1 MVFALAKR
9 RVNLEAQSRRAGE
22 VIRKE
27 LWPHLNMYRRTLLA
41 LDRARKEI
49 NYAKKI
55 CEPTVPSPFY
65 WNVLYEPVFHSMADL
80 AATVKERQQRLV
92 DELPPHLWKPNQK
105 AQWHLLI
112 RRFDFHL
119 AKLGWRAGQRWFLEK
134 LDGSLRSYFRRKKQ
148 PVRTEIY
155 YQLIQAIFKIAFNE
169 HKPQTTV
176 KMAVLR
182 LRKKQEQALQR

>member
-9 RVNLEAQSRRAGE
+9 RVNLEAQSRRAGK

-41 LDRARKEI
+41 LNRAGKEI

-55 CEPTVPSPFY
+55 CETKVPAPFY
-65 WNVLYEPVFHSMADL
+65 WNVLYEPVFHSIADL

-92 DELPPHLWKPNQK
+92 DELPPRLRKRK
-105 AQWHLLI
+105 EKTQWHLLI
-112 RRFDFHL
+112 RLYDFQL
-119 AKLGWRAGQRWFLEK
+119 AKLGWRAGQRWFLEE
-134 LDGSLRSYFRRKKQ
+134 LDGSLRSYFARKKKRV
-148 PVRTEIY
+148 PAETY
-155 YQLIQAIFKIAFNE
+155 YQLIQAIFVIAFNE

-176 KMAVLR
+176 KMAVRR
-182 LRKKQEQALQR
+182 LRRKQEQALQR